1 MVFLTIKNVSKVID
15 QLKAISFGQ
24 PEFRKAI

>member
-15 QLKAISFGQ
+15 QPKAISFAQ